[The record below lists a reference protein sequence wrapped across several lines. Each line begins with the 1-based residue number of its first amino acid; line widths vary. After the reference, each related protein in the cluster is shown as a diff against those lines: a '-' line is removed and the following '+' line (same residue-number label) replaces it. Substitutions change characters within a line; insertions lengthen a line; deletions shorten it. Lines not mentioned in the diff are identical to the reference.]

1 LCNSDRPI
9 TFRAVTE
16 TGAFWAGG
24 LERFVQPT
32 AATMETWT
40 SFDFMPASS
49 DDGSG
54 LALLPSASKDGNAP
68 MAGRTTELPLRSDL
82 QVATKQSAQ
91 FGAGGDFF
99 EVFQNADG
107 RVSAVVADVCGNG
120 AAAAL
125 VAARVRP
132 FLHRSLVRG
141 ESPRQVLEALNE
153 GLLRDGPLER
163 FVTAVAIRIDVASG
177 KAEVA
182 CAGHLGPFVRRG
194 SGRVQVVE
202 RVMGV
207 PLGLIEGEI
216 YQQINL
222 TLSPGDALVLVTDG
236 VTDPLS
242 TDGDPLGEDGLSRR
256 LETAPF
262 LTSGIC
268 EALLADGVPNRDD
281 ATVLV
286 LRLPETASAT
296 IAA

>member
-1 LCNSDRPI
+1 ML
-9 TFRAVTE
+9 T
-16 TGAFWAGG
+16 
-24 LERFVQPT
+24 
-32 AATMETWT
+32 
-40 SFDFMPASS
+40 SS

-54 LALLPSASKDGNAP
+54 LALLPAASNDGAP
-68 MAGRTTELPLRSDL
+68 LAGRTTELPLRSDL

-107 RVSAVVADVCGNG
+107 RVSAGVADVCGNG

-132 FLHRSLVRG
+132 VLHRSLVRG
-141 ESPRQVLEALNE
+141 ASPSQVLEALNE

-177 KAEVA
+177 RAEVA

-194 SGRVQVVE
+194 SGHVQTVE

-207 PLGLIEGEI
+207 PLGLIEGEA
-216 YQQINL
+216 YEQIEL
-222 TLSPGDALVLVTDG
+222 MLSPGDALVLVTDG
-236 VTDPLS
+236 ITDPLS

-286 LRLPETASAT
+286 LRLPEAAAVT